1 MRFELEYARL
11 RLPLKRLVCGGGLF
25 CLSLAAN
32 AMDLLQAYEAA
43 RSSDAGILA
52 ARASAAADREGLP
65 QARAQFFPNVNAN
78 VSRTNNRLTS
88 TTPDFQGTER
98 TVQSEYP
105 SESQSLTLRQP
116 LFRPQL
122 LAQYRQTQAQVDDS
136 EAALLQEE
144 QNLATRI
151 TGAYFDAMLSRD
163 QLSLVMAQQKTLV
176 VQLDLARK
184 SFAGGSGV
192 RTDVDEAQARLDMNR
207 AAELEARQYVAY
219 TLQQLQAMMAAPLD
233 GVSALNVSRFSAA
246 PLEPAAL
253 DAWVDRAVRSSP
265 QLRSLLARVEVAREE
280 VKKASAGHYPTVDAV
295 LQWSNSLSDSTSN
308 LSTRYINH
316 SAGVQV
322 NIPLFAGGYVSSQV
336 RQALLRQER
345 AEQAL
350 EAGRRDLQVRVYKE
364 FRSVTESAPKIA
376 ALEQALRSSDQLVL
390 SSRKSF
396 EAGSRTVLDIMNA
409 EQQRMV
415 VQRDLAQ
422 ARYLYLASKMR
433 LLALSGAADGTTV
446 ATINQVLQ
454 P

>member
-1 MRFELEYARL
+1 
-11 RLPLKRLVCGGGLF
+11 
-25 CLSLAAN
+25 
-32 AMDLLQAYEAA
+32 
-43 RSSDAGILA
+43 
-52 ARASAAADREGLP
+52 
-65 QARAQFFPNVNAN
+65 
-78 VSRTNNRLTS
+78 
-88 TTPDFQGTER
+88 
-98 TVQSEYP
+98 
-105 SESQSLTLRQP
+105 
-116 LFRPQL
+116 
-122 LAQYRQTQAQVDDS
+122 
-136 EAALLQEE
+136 
-144 QNLATRI
+144 
-151 TGAYFDAMLSRD
+151 
-163 QLSLVMAQQKTLV
+163 
-176 VQLDLARK
+176 
-184 SFAGGSGV
+184 
-192 RTDVDEAQARLDMNR
+192 MNR

-415 VQRDLAQ
+415 VQRDLA
-422 ARYLYLASKMR
+422 RDNRVWGDRSGTEH
-433 LLALSGAADGTTV
+433 LLIVTRRNTECLVVDSPNFT
-446 ATINQVLQ
+446 QVIDF
-454 P
+454 